1 VSRTNLG
8 QTRADKLPQSTAPC
22 NCDSI
27 NLTAGTQKPKT
38 FNRMAS
44 TMEDS
49 HPTVTTIP
57 SDSTRTANP
66 PIPQSDKP
74 PIPPPKATLLQ
85 RIRFLLLRYLTRTL
99 RTTDRT
105 LLRLSKLLSTP
116 SGTDILLCTT
126 SYTLTLIHAL
136 LSRLLGRKLANIATD
151 IAEKANG
158 ILLPGETLIA
168 SLPAPTSTKL
178 IAQAVGSSKA
188 LSEVI
193 SDFRIF
199 ARLWGVLGL
208 YTWARDTYQ
217 EPLPQD
223 AGRKEKLLRALTWTA
238 IASCVGF
245 QVLENGAYLSS
256 KGALTTASW
265 TGEVGKAREN
275 RWWFWSSRFWAVY
288 VGVELVR
295 LGVERYYKTTPVTEG
310 HGDGEKEDKI
320 QWEEALRKEEL
331 RNWLWWKDLASNVA
345 YAPMTVHW
353 SLEQGLLS
361 DWGVGACGIVAGG
374 ALLADAWRK
383 TA

>member
-1 VSRTNLG
+1 
-8 QTRADKLPQSTAPC
+8 
-22 NCDSI
+22 
-27 NLTAGTQKPKT
+27 
-38 FNRMAS
+38 MAS

-49 HPTVTTIP
+49 HPTTTTIP
-57 SDSTRTANP
+57 SDATRTANP
-66 PIPQSDKP
+66 PAPQSDEP
-74 PIPPPKATLLQ
+74 PIPHPKATLLQ
-85 RIRFLLLRYLTRTL
+85 KIRFLLLRYLTRTL

-116 SGTDILLCTT
+116 SGTDVLLCTT

-136 LSRLLGRKLANIATD
+136 LSRLLERKLANIATE
-151 IAEKANG
+151 IAEKAQG

-168 SLPAPTSTKL
+168 SLPAPTGTKL
-178 IAQAVGSSKA
+178 IAQADGSSKA
-188 LSEVI
+188 LAEVI

-199 ARLWGVLGL
+199 TRLWGVLGL

-217 EPLPQD
+217 NPLPPD
-223 AGRKEKLLRALTWTA
+223 AGRKEKLLRGLTWA
-238 IASCVGF
+238 GIASCVGF

-275 RWWFWSSRFWAVY
+275 RWWLWSSRFWAVY

-295 LGVERYYKTTPVTEG
+295 LGVERYYKTAPVTKG
-310 HGDGEKEDKI
+310 YGDGEKEDKI
-320 QWEEALRKEEL
+320 LREEALEKEKL
-331 RNWLWWKDLASNVA
+331 RDWLWWKDLASNVA

-374 ALLADAWRK
+374 ALLTDAWRR

>member
-1 VSRTNLG
+1 
-8 QTRADKLPQSTAPC
+8 
-22 NCDSI
+22 
-27 NLTAGTQKPKT
+27 
-38 FNRMAS
+38 
-44 TMEDS
+44 MEDS
-49 HPTVTTIP
+49 PPATTIIP
-57 SDSTRTANP
+57 SDSTSTANLSQQPSEP
-66 PIPQSDKP
+66 PNSLPN
-74 PIPPPKATLLQ
+74 ATLLQ
-85 RIRFLLLRYLTRTL
+85 KLRFLLLRYLTRTV

-116 SGTDILLCTT
+116 RDTDVLLCTT
-126 SYTLTLIHAL
+126 SYTLTLLHAL
-136 LSRLLGRKLANIATD
+136 LSRLLERKLAVIAEE
-151 IAEKANG
+151 IAEKADG

-178 IAQAVGSSKA
+178 IAQVVGSSKA
-188 LSEVI
+188 LAEVI

-199 ARLWGVLGL
+199 VRLWGVLGL
-208 YTWARDTYQ
+208 YTWARGTYRD
-217 EPLPQD
+217 PLPQD
-223 AGRKEKLLRALTWTA
+223 AGRKEKALRALTWAA

-256 KGALTTASW
+256 KGVLTASSW

-275 RWWFWSSRFWAVY
+275 RWWLWSSRFWAVY

-295 LGVERYYKTTPVTEG
+295 LGVERYYKAAPSTEG

-320 QWEEALRKEEL
+320 LRRKALKKEKLEH
-331 RNWLWWKDLASNVA
+331 WLWWKDLASNVA

-361 DWGVGACGIVAGG
+361 DWGVGVCGMVAGG
-374 ALLADAWRK
+374 ALLADAWKK